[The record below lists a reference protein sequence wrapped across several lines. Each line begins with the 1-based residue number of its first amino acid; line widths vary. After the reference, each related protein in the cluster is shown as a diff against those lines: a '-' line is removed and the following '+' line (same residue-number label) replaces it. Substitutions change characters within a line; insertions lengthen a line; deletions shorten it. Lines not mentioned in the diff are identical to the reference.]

1 MRKENGNKVDQ
12 KWKDLRFKVNLKSKF
27 YFLCKCI
34 ERGKKRLKVQNKL
47 KYQKGVEIEQNLQ

>member
-34 ERGKKRLKVQNKL
+34 ERGKKD
-47 KYQKGVEIEQNLQ
+47 